1 MWTEKISLV
10 TKNYCMSN
18 KNPSAADNNNY
29 HSNDTNNNDTNT
41 RDNTNDVTVADDD
54 D

>member
-10 TKNYCMSN
+10 NKNYCMSN

-29 HSNDTNNNDTNT
+29 HSNDTNT
-41 RDNTNDVTVADDD
+41 RDNTNGVTVADDD

>member
-10 TKNYCMSN
+10 NKNYCMSN
-18 KNPSAADNNNY
+18 KNPY

-41 RDNTNDVTVADDD
+41 RDNTNGVTVADDD